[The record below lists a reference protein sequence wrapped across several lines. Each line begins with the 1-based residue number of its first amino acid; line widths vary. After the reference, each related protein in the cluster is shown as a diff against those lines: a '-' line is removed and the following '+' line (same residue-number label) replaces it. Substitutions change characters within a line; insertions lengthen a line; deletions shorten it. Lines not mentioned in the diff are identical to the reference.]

1 MTEES
6 TTTKH
11 VHFEHSNKV
20 RERIALVLF
29 ITVIAIAIFVVSL
42 FFGTA
47 KAFNVA
53 ATKVDEKAGTME
65 FCSSIIY
72 SGVLVESPAKG
83 EKLPDI
89 SNKKKVFT
97 SDVRSEYIDKQA
109 SVVTIDLSDLSTIE
123 DPLILDV
130 GEKQVGIFAVQN
142 YLPKAQ
148 VEKIVDGLKAGGAN
162 VILCIAPR
170 SNMLG
175 SFNGVDAILCTKE
188 ASSTE
193 TTDDHIEGT
202 FIFRSAKVGQVGVLS
217 ISNSNAFI
225 QKIFGE

>member
-1 MTEES
+1 M
-6 TTTKH
+6 
-11 VHFEHSNKV
+11 
-20 RERIALVLF
+20 
-29 ITVIAIAIFVVSL
+29 
-42 FFGTA
+42 
-47 KAFNVA
+47 
-53 ATKVDEKAGTME
+53 
-65 FCSSIIY
+65 
-72 SGVLVESPAKG
+72 
-83 EKLPDI
+83 
-89 SNKKKVFT
+89 
-97 SDVRSEYIDKQA
+97 
-109 SVVTIDLSDLSTIE
+109 
-123 DPLILDV
+123 
-130 GEKQVGIFAVQN
+130 QN